1 MLTPLISKE
10 VNIMKINKS
19 EFEKYL
25 ADFDKAFQ
33 KIITR
38 AAEKVDKCLYD
49 FNSGD
54 KSVTLIAI
62 TPTESVELTTRQGL
76 DVLRVTA
83 YTATSEDGV
92 DRDIMRDKPQI
103 TASIPVSGEV
113 TINLFEGADE
123 EVVKR
128 LTEKVK
134 EFSKEE

>member
-1 MLTPLISKE
+1 MLTPFISKE
-10 VNIMKINKS
+10 VNVMNINKK

-33 KIITR
+33 KIINR
-38 AAEKVDKCLYD
+38 ASEKSDKQLYD

-83 YTATSEDGV
+83 YTATTEDGV
-92 DRDIMRDKPQI
+92 DRDIMTDKPQI
-103 TASIPVSGEV
+103 TATIPTSGDTEI
-113 TINLFEGADE
+113 TLFEGADE

-134 EFSKEE
+134 ELSKEE

>member
-1 MLTPLISKE
+1 M
-10 VNIMKINKS
+10 NIRRN

-33 KIITR
+33 KIMTR
-38 AAEKVDKCLYD
+38 AIEKADKCLYD

-76 DVLRVTA
+76 NVLRITA
-83 YTATSEDGV
+83 YTATTEDGV
-92 DRDIMRDKPQI
+92 GRDIMTDKPQL
-103 TASIPVSGEV
+103 TATVPLSGEV
-113 TINLFEGADE
+113 EIRLFKDADE

-128 LTEKVK
+128 ITEKVNELNSKK
-134 EFSKEE
+134 EKEE

>member
-1 MLTPLISKE
+1 M
-10 VNIMKINKS
+10 NINKK

-33 KIITR
+33 KIINR
-38 AAEKVDKCLYD
+38 ASEKSDKQLYD

-83 YTATSEDGV
+83 YTATTEDGV
-92 DRDIMRDKPQI
+92 DRDIMTDKPQI
-103 TASIPVSGEV
+103 TATIPTSGDTEI
-113 TINLFEGADE
+113 TLFEGADE

-134 EFSKEE
+134 ELSKEE